1 MFAQRQ
7 LDYDKKAEDSIGKGA
22 DHAKEDSKKQLE
34 AATGA
39 TTYVQVNIV
48 NNRVSDA
55 SEI

>member
-7 LDYDKKAEDSIGKGA
+7 LDYDKKAQESIDKGA
-22 DHAKEDSKKQLE
+22 DDAKKDSKKQLE

-55 SEI
+55 SEL